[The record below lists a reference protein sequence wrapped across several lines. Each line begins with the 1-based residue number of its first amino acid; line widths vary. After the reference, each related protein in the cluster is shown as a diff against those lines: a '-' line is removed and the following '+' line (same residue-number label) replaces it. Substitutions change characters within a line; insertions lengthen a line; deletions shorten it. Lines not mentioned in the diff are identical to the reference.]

1 MAARTAIVAAM
12 TANANMPEP
21 EGAKPLQRPGASEAV
36 DLDVRG
42 RCGLPGSLGSLAG
55 KASQRSTPRAKEA
68 KKTMINIIGRPMPA
82 IAAAMIASAAM
93 ALAAVPA
100 GAQEPEADARMAEL
114 QVRLEEAR
122 ERLGLSDEQVE
133 QLLPVVLAS
142 FEGTMAVLEEHGI
155 DVLSLTE
162 GGPRRRLNLR
172 QLRALGRDLDD
183 VREAMFEKI
192 EELGFL
198 SEEQFAEFKKIQ
210 EEQRAALR
218 ERLRARRGLS

>member
-1 MAARTAIVAAM
+1 
-12 TANANMPEP
+12 
-21 EGAKPLQRPGASEAV
+21 
-36 DLDVRG
+36 
-42 RCGLPGSLGSLAG
+42 
-55 KASQRSTPRAKEA
+55 
-68 KKTMINIIGRPMPA
+68 MPA